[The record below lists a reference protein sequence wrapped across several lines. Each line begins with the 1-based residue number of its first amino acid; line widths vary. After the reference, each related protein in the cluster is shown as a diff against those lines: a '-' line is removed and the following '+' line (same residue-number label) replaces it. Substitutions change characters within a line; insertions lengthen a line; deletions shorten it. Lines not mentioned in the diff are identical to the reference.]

1 MARIAVV
8 GPGSIGGYFAVEA
21 ARNGHEL
28 VLCARS
34 PFDSLTVTQLDGSV
48 RELAVAALTDP
59 AHAVEAEWVWLATKA
74 HQTHAAGEW
83 LRRTCG
89 PSTRAVVVMQNGVEH
104 EARVRPYVGDTPV
117 LPAIVRCG
125 AEAVSPGR
133 IVHHGF
139 STLEVP
145 EGSLAAG
152 LAALFAGTDAVV
164 EATDDFTTVAW
175 RKLVSNVTAS
185 PMTALTRQRLG
196 VMRRPDIQAFAAGL
210 AEECLRVGAAHGA
223 ALDPAD
229 AAAMM
234 AGIATTNPE
243 MGSSML
249 YDRLAG
255 RPMEHDALTGA
266 VVRGGAAAG
275 IHTPLNAAV
284 LALLSAISDA
294 AS

>member
-34 PFDSLTVTQLDGSV
+34 PFEALTVTQLDGSV
-48 RELAVAALTDP
+48 RELAVAATTDP
-59 AHAVEAEWVWLATKA
+59 DAVDEAEWVWLATKA
-74 HQTHAAGEW
+74 HQTPAAGAW

-104 EARVRPYVGDTPV
+104 ETRVRPFVGDTPV

-145 EGSLAAG
+145 EGSLAVG
-152 LAALFAGTDAVV
+152 LAALFAGTDAVI
-164 EATDDFTTVAW
+164 EAVDDFTTVAW

-196 VMRRPDIQAFAAGL
+196 VMRRADIQAFATGL

-223 ALDPAD
+223 ALDPAH
-229 AAAMM
+229 AAAMV
-234 AGIATTNPE
+234 AGVATTNPE

-266 VVRGGAAAG
+266 VVRGGAATG
-275 IHTPLNAAV
+275 IPTPLNAAV

-294 AS
+294 AT